1 MIVLG
6 SAHKFPGE
14 FRAVFSLDPRL
25 AADTFAVTSLRLSR
39 VLLMNDA
46 RFPWL
51 ILVPA
56 CANLREIVDLPQAER
71 VLLMEEI
78 AAASVVLQ
86 AFAAPD
92 KLNVGALGN
101 IVGQLHV
108 HVVARRSGDAAWP
121 GPVWGAGR
129 AEPYGATARET
140 TIAAI
145 RKGFAAIGPA

>member
-1 MIVLG
+1 M
-6 SAHKFPGE
+6 
-14 FRAVFSLDPRL
+14 FSLDPRL
-25 AADTFAVTSLRLSR
+25 AADTIAVGAFRLSR

-56 CANLREIVDLPQAER
+56 RDGLREIIDLSEAER
-71 VLLMEEI
+71 GGLMTEI
-78 AAASVVLQ
+78 AAASQALQ
-86 AFAAPD
+86 AVARPD

-121 GPVWGAGR
+121 GPVWGAGT
-129 AEPYGATARET
+129 AVAYGEAARET
-140 TIAAI
+140 MLAAL
-145 RKGFAAIGPA
+145 RRALPGMNGPAA